1 MIELQDYKLHY
12 QKVNGRLNYQNNSE
26 KTMKL
31 KEINT
36 KKVGKTKNMMLLKSR
51 KENLTMASIVNCVLH
66 TNMTS
71 QKKKKSSI
79 KRFWI
84 ISEDHHTMRGEKKS
98 EL

>member
-71 QKKKKSSI
+71 QKKKKAA
-79 KRFWI
+79 
-84 ISEDHHTMRGEKKS
+84 
-98 EL
+98 